1 MRNLSTEF
9 YIIVVLLIEC
19 GVDCWHWTIEMPPT
33 VWKTS
38 GFELRAVGLTG
49 PFNRKRRTP
58 VRPEFGALHWICSWV
73 CVDQLELYKYTSSCS
88 LFYAVHF
95 SIRDIFTCIESDA
108 ILFPFNSTTVPCI
121 SFLLPSYFK
130 ISRIWIKVLFLD
142 ILYHLSRN
150 LFFLCIYLY
159 FLKSTKYSFE

>member
-1 MRNLSTEF
+1 MLDNRPRQSSRRQWQRLESFIRRTYLWKWKSIQVPFIQRRNLLQHLFIDSTF
-9 YIIVVLLIEC
+9 ISALLNENSINLTLAQYYRE
-19 GVDCWHWTIEMPPT
+19 PLFLT

-95 SIRDIFTCIESDA
+95 SVRDIFT
-108 ILFPFNSTTVPCI
+108 
-121 SFLLPSYFK
+121 
-130 ISRIWIKVLFLD
+130 
-142 ILYHLSRN
+142 
-150 LFFLCIYLY
+150 
-159 FLKSTKYSFE
+159 